1 MAKEIKNW
9 RVIDVL
15 KWAKKFLKEKG
26 SESPQIETEWILREV
41 LDCSRLDLYMEH
53 EKPLSNSE
61 LAQIRK
67 YLKRRAAGEPIQYIL
82 GYTEFY
88 GLRFNVDSSVLIPRP
103 ETEMIIEKLLNIFS
117 VKDEIS
123 ILDIGTGS
131 GNIIIT
137 LIKKLDNAT
146 GYAIDISTDA
156 LKIAQKNSI
165 LHSVQDKIEFKK
177 MDILINKPSGEF
189 DLIISNPPYISKEQF
204 EELPRHIKEH
214 EPVNALKT
222 DSDALSFYRRIREI
236 APELLKEDGMLA
248 LEIGGSYQEEPV
260 RKIFENTFNQ
270 IEVVTDYL
278 GESRGLLINS
288 QDR

>member
-41 LDCSRLDLYMEH
+41 LNCSRLDLYMEH